1 MNELLP
7 DEGLRHAVAHVG
19 RAVEAAGA
27 LVIFS
32 GALLAF
38 VRFAVAVLRG
48 PASGQIGLALSRA
61 SSTARPGG

>member
-7 DEGLRHAVAHVG
+7 DEGLRPAVALVG

-32 GALLAF
+32 GALLSF
-38 VRFAVAVLRG
+38 VRFALAVFGTGEPPDRM
-48 PASGQIGLALSRA
+48 AFSRA
-61 SSTARPGG
+61 SPTARPGG